1 MKTTSFTRAAV
12 LFSLVAIMASGEITV
27 DANTQKRNLKK
38 KANLKDKKLKKGA
51 KEAVVKKR
59 VVKKAIG
66 GKKATGKKVVKKGG
80 KKNPKR
86 NLRPKDGAN

>member
-12 LFSLVAIMASGEITV
+12 LFSLVAIMASGEVTV

-38 KANLKDKKLKKGA
+38 KAL
-51 KEAVVKKR
+51 
-59 VVKKAIG
+59 VKKALVKTTV
-66 GKKATGKKVVKKGG
+66 KKAHKKAQK

-86 NLRPKDGAN
+86 NLRPKDGVN